1 MIMKYNE
8 LFKKNYV
15 GLLISSIIPFLIW
28 GPFFPDLIVS
38 ISAIFFLY
46 YIFRTKNYYYFNNA
60 PFKIFLIFWLSLIFC
75 SLLSDNVLLSLKS
88 SFFYIRIGIFVCFI
102 WYLID
107 KDKNFLN
114 LFYYFLLICF
124 SCLIIDGF
132 YQYFNK
138 VNLFGIERM
147 GGRISS
153 FFGEELIMGSYLS
166 RLFPLLFALF
176 LVKNKK
182 KYEIFFI
189 GILFILADVL
199 IFLSGER
206 TAFVFL
212 NLSTI
217 FIIILIKKYQIFRLV
232 SFLIAIILI
241 TFLSI
246 NSAKLFERMI
256 LMPAEN
262 LGLTIKP
269 FIKID
274 KNIKDE
280 QAKKRVF
287 FTPIHDSHYRT
298 AYEMFKDKPIFGHGP
313 KMFRFKCSDT
323 RYSVGKWPCNSH
335 PHNFYLQLLAETGLI
350 GFSFLFIAFS
360 YVCYAFLMQVRSI
373 LFKKK
378 RHLSDY
384 QVCLLAGILISVW
397 PISPNGNFFNN
408 WLSIVYILPIG
419 FYLQSIYSKN

>member
-1 MIMKYNE
+1 ME
-8 LFKKNYV
+8 LKE
-15 GLLISSIIPFLIW
+15 W
-28 GPFFPDLIVS
+28 GVE
-38 ISAIFFLY
+38 
-46 YIFRTKNYYYFNNA
+46 FR
-60 PFKIFLIFWLSLIFC
+60 L
-75 SLLSDNVLLSLKS
+75 
-88 SFFYIRIGIFVCFI
+88 
-102 WYLID
+102 
-107 KDKNFLN
+107 
-114 LFYYFLLICF
+114 
-124 SCLIIDGF
+124 
-132 YQYFNK
+132 
-138 VNLFGIERM
+138 
-147 GGRISS
+147 

-182 KYEIFFI
+182 KKYEIFFI
-189 GILFILADVL
+189 GILFVLADVL

-241 TFLSI
+241 TFLSL

-274 KNIKDE
+274 KHIKDE
-280 QAKKRVF
+280 QPKKRVF

-323 RYSVGKWPCNSH
+323 KYSVGKWPCNSH
-335 PHNFYLQLLAETGLI
+335 PI
-350 GFSFLFIAFS
+350 IFI
-360 YVCYAFLMQVRSI
+360 YNY
-373 LFKKK
+373 
-378 RHLSDY
+378 
-384 QVCLLAGILISVW
+384 
-397 PISPNGNFFNN
+397 
-408 WLSIVYILPIG
+408 
-419 FYLQSIYSKN
+419 